1 MEITFT
7 YRPLT
12 TTLSVWNTIDDILSD
27 DERASIVTTHEFGM
41 DSEDEWNY
49 TVSTYN
55 GYFHEFTV
63 IGIRENADAWL
74 WLAHYI
80 SDEVVAYISEMVAK
94 WDSEHQEMT
103 NQRDRILTR
112 HKVTLNL

>member
-12 TTLSVWNTIDDILSD
+12 TSLSVWNTIDDILSE
-27 DERASIVTTHEFGM
+27 DERQEIKTTHEFGM
-41 DSEDEWNY
+41 GEDDEWHY
-49 TVSTYN
+49 SVSTYN

-63 IGIRENADAWL
+63 IGIQENPDAWL

-80 SDEVVAYISEMVAK
+80 SDEVVAYISEMVTK
-94 WDSEHQEMT
+94 WDLDYQEVSD
-103 NQRDRILTR
+103 QRERVLTR